1 MRMDRIEGG
10 AGMVRGAPN
19 VILRA
24 EGLALLVAATWAF
37 AALGESWW
45 LFAALILVPDLSM
58 LGYLRGPR
66 LGAAA
71 YNAAHTTLGPFALL
85 ALGYLGAM
93 PLLTS
98 LTLIWGAHVGLDRM
112 MGYGLKYPWAF
123 KATHLSA
130 GPAG

>member
-1 MRMDRIEGG
+1 MGT
-10 AGMVRGAPN
+10 VSGAPN
-19 VILRA
+19 LILRA
-24 EGLALLVAATWAF
+24 EGLAVLVASVWAY
-37 AALGESWW
+37 GEVGAGWM
-45 LFAALILVPDLSM
+45 LFAALILAPDLSM

-66 LGAAA
+66 MGAAA
-71 YNAAHTTLGPFALL
+71 YNAAHTTLGPLALL

-98 LTLIWGAHVGLDRM
+98 LALIWGAHVGLDRM